1 MRYDKNTPDAQ
12 NKAAS
17 EIEYMIVMLRAL
29 LKDHPFECLCVV
41 CLNDLFSPF
50 FCEIIE
56 GDSFYSITVPARKIL
71 EIATEHNSSMII
83 LVHNH
88 PSGSCI
94 PSMSDVVLTRYLL
107 CYLATYGI
115 TLIEHI
121 IVSKLCCYAMMRV
134 RQIA

>member
-17 EIEYMIVMLRAL
+17 EIEYLIEIIQAL
-29 LKDHPFECLCVV
+29 LGNHPFECLCVV
-41 CLNDLFSPF
+41 CLDDLFSPF

-56 GDSFYSITVPARKIL
+56 GDRNNSITIPMRKIF
-71 EIATEHNSSMII
+71 EIAASHKSGMVII
-83 LVHNH
+83 VHNH

-94 PSMSDVVLTRYLL
+94 PSPSDVMATRRLIH
-107 CYLATYGI
+107 YLARRGI
-115 TLIEHI
+115 TLIDHI